1 MYKTLFT
8 SALLSV
14 SLVLL
19 SQSFNKEK
27 LDTYFSTLEKNN
39 KFSGSVAITQDNKL
53 IYTRSIGYSDIENKI
68 LNSDKTKYRIG
79 SISKTFT
86 AVLILKS
93 FEEGKLKPDDK
104 LSLFFPHIKNAD
116 QITISQLL
124 QHRSGIHNITD
135 DNSYMDYYQEPQSEA
150 KLVDIITKA
159 GSDFQPDSKYSYSN
173 SGYILLTYILEKV
186 NKKSYAELL
195 KEKITKPLGLN
206 STYVGKKIN
215 SQNNEAYSY
224 SPGNKKS
231 AETDMSIPIG
241 AGAVVSNPTDIVKFS
256 NALFN
261 GKLLNKESLEKM
273 ITIRDG
279 YGYGLFTTQ
288 FNDLKGFGHSG
299 GIDDFSS
306 LFVYYNVGN
315 VSFALDSNVSDG
327 YGNNLIAKAL
337 LSAVYNKPYDIPEFK
352 TYQADVNDFAKYIGT
367 YTSPTFPL
375 KIAIT
380 TDNTSLKAQ
389 ATGQS
394 EFTLTPTDKNKFE
407 FSQAGIKMEFYPDK
421 KQFRLLQNGLDILF
435 TKE

>member
-8 SALLSV
+8 SVLLSV
-14 SLVLL
+14 SSVLL

-68 LNSDKTKYRIG
+68 QNSDKTKYRIG

-104 LSLFFPHIKNAD
+104 LSLFFPQIKNAE

-124 QHRSGIHNITD
+124 QHRSGIHNITN

-241 AGAVVSNPTDIVKFS
+241 AGAVVSNPADNLFS
-256 NALFN
+256 LNFIRLSGCLMMTLKVLATIIS
-261 GKLLNKESLEKM
+261 KVMLL
-273 ITIRDG
+273 
-279 YGYGLFTTQ
+279 
-288 FNDLKGFGHSG
+288 
-299 GIDDFSS
+299 
-306 LFVYYNVGN
+306 
-315 VSFALDSNVSDG
+315 
-327 YGNNLIAKAL
+327 
-337 LSAVYNKPYDIPEFK
+337 
-352 TYQADVNDFAKYIGT
+352 
-367 YTSPTFPL
+367 
-375 KIAIT
+375 
-380 TDNTSLKAQ
+380 
-389 ATGQS
+389 
-394 EFTLTPTDKNKFE
+394 
-407 FSQAGIKMEFYPDK
+407 
-421 KQFRLLQNGLDILF
+421 
-435 TKE
+435 

>member
-1 MYKTLFT
+1 
-8 SALLSV
+8 
-14 SLVLL
+14 
-19 SQSFNKEK
+19 
-27 LDTYFSTLEKNN
+27 
-39 KFSGSVAITQDNKL
+39 
-53 IYTRSIGYSDIENKI
+53 
-68 LNSDKTKYRIG
+68 
-79 SISKTFT
+79 
-86 AVLILKS
+86 
-93 FEEGKLKPDDK
+93 
-104 LSLFFPHIKNAD
+104 
-116 QITISQLL
+116 
-124 QHRSGIHNITD
+124 
-135 DNSYMDYYQEPQSEA
+135 MDYYQEPQSEA

-186 NKKSYAELL
+186 NKKSYTELL

-215 SQNNEAYSY
+215 SQDNEAYSY

-241 AGAVVSNPTDIVKFS
+241 AGAIVSNPTDIVKFS

-261 GKLLNKESLEKM
+261 GTLLNKESLDKM
-273 ITIRDG
+273 ITIRDGYG

-288 FNDLKGFGHSG
+288 FNDLKGFGHGG

-306 LFVYYNVGN
+306 LFAHYNVGN

-352 TYQADVNDFAKYIGT
+352 TYQADVNDFVKYTGT
-367 YTSPTFPL
+367 YASPSFPL
-375 KIAIT
+375 KIVIT